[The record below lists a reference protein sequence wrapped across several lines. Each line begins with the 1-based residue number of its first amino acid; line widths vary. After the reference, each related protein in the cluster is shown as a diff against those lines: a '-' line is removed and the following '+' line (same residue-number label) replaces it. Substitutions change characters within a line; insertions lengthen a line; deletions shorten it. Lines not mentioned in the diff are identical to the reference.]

1 MNSADS
7 LKYLDAQARAYRNIL
22 VELKLVKK

>member
-7 LKYLDAQARAYRNIL
+7 LKYLDSQAQSYRNIL
-22 VELKLVKK
+22 TELGLAKK